1 MPVPYFRKILSRKSM
16 AAKTAEQVRGVLQ
29 KAKQIAHHHPA
40 AALKLLRRQR
50 NSEIFQKMTKIGG
63 ELHDEF
69 RKVVLLIWSRSRSR
83 EIPPKLPSVAMVPW
97 QQVKSLQDLFC
108 AANKIE
114 EDIVYLVS
122 SHPLFDADAL
132 TQLDF
137 LSQLADFRVVMV
149 IGRLTDR
156 WLGPVLIRKSF
167 IRMAG
172 QTLKPSKKEMLLEL
186 LDFAKNHGFTVKG

>member
-1 MPVPYFRKILSRKSM
+1 MKN
-16 AAKTAEQVRGVLQ
+16 AEQVREVLQ
-29 KAKQIAHHHPA
+29 RAKQIAYRNPA
-40 AALKLLRRQR
+40 AAIKLLRRQR
-50 NSEIFQKMTKIGG
+50 TSETFQKMTKIGG

-69 RKVVLLIWSRSRSR
+69 RKVILLLWSLGRSR

-97 QQVKSLQDLFC
+97 QHVKSLQDLFY
-108 AANKIE
+108 AANTIE

-122 SHPLFDADAL
+122 SHPMFDADAL

-137 LSQLADFRVVMV
+137 LRQLADFRVVMV

-172 QTLKPSKKEMLLEL
+172 QSLKPSKKEMLREL
-186 LDFAKNHGFTVKG
+186 LGFAKNQGFTVKG